1 MNEVGLNMPDFD
13 TILKEKDVE
22 IEKLKKELEVTKRG
36 STQVSY
42 AALVKKIEVLQ
53 KEVEQKDEELNS
65 QKKVLEDLQK
75 TSSAG
80 DLQTKII
87 VLQSKI
93 RQKDIKIRDLTE
105 ELNKKDKKV
114 EALEKIAQTE
124 GGGVNIDALKAQ
136 NQELET
142 QVKSLRQQMVSIGEK
157 ADKTDALQQALL
169 VLQQELALA
178 KSAGPVAPRVQST
191 PTSSG
196 VDPAQIAALQGE
208 IRRRDDQI
216 ASLQQQLASAP
227 AGVGIATAAGPAVGS
242 QVSGASFM
250 SQRKADQ
257 RVRELESQ
265 VEMLKRSE
273 SQMRQQYQEAMRKL
287 SNKDELSW

>member
-1 MNEVGLNMPDFD
+1 MPDYD
-13 TILKEKDVE
+13 TMLKEKDVE
-22 IEKLKKELEVTKRG
+22 IEKLKKELEVSKRG

-53 KEVEQKDEELNS
+53 KDLEQRDEELNS
-65 QKKVLEDLQK
+65 QKKILEDLQK

-105 ELNKKDKKV
+105 DLNKKDKKV

-124 GGGVNIDALKAQ
+124 GGGGNVDALKAQ

-169 VLQQELALA
+169 VLQQELAIT
-178 KSAGPVAPRVQST
+178 KSAGPVAPKVQSA
-191 PTSSG
+191 PPSGGG

-208 IRRRDDQI
+208 IRRRDEQI

-227 AGVGIATAAGPAVGS
+227 AGGGIAAAAGPSVGS

-250 SQRKADQ
+250 SGRRAEQ

-287 SNKDELSW
+287 ASKSELEW

>member
-1 MNEVGLNMPDFD
+1 MPDFD
-13 TILKEKDVE
+13 TVIKEKEAE
-22 IEKLKKELEVTKRG
+22 IEKLKRELEVSKRG

-42 AALVKKIEVLQ
+42 AALVKKIEIQQ
-53 KEVEQKDEELNS
+53 KELEQKDEELNS

-124 GGGVNIDALKAQ
+124 GGGGNTNELKAQ

-142 QVKSLRQQMVSIGEK
+142 QIRSLRQQMVSIGEK
-157 ADKTDALQQALL
+157 ADKADALQQALL
-169 VLQQELALA
+169 VLQQELAT
-178 KSAGPVAPRVQST
+178 KSTTPTVTKVQSVQ
-191 PTSSG
+191 SG
-196 VDPAQIAALQGE
+196 AGADPAQIAALQGE

-227 AGVGIATAAGPAVGS
+227 AGVGIATAAGPSVGS

-250 SQRKADQ
+250 SQRRIEQ
-257 RVRELESQ
+257 HVRELESQ
-265 VEMLKRSE
+265 IEMLKRSE

-287 SNKDELSW
+287 SAKDEFSW

>member
-1 MNEVGLNMPDFD
+1 MPDYD
-13 TILKEKDVE
+13 TILKEKDTE
-22 IEKLKKELEVTKRG
+22 IEKLKKELEVSKRG

-53 KEVEQKDEELNS
+53 KDVEQKDEELNS

-114 EALEKIAQTE
+114 DALEKISETE
-124 GGGVNIDALKAQ
+124 GGGANIDALKSQ
-136 NQELET
+136 KQDLEN
-142 QVKSLRQQMVSIGEK
+142 QVKSLRQQIVTLGEK
-157 ADKTDALQQALL
+157 ADKAEALQQALL
-169 VLQQELALA
+169 ILQQELATS
-178 KSAGPVAPRVQST
+178 KSAGPVAPKPQSA
-191 PTSSG
+191 PSSPG
-196 VDPAQIAALQGE
+196 VDPVQISALQGE
-208 IRRRDDQI
+208 IRRRDEQI
-216 ASLQQQLASAP
+216 ASLQQQIASAP
-227 AGVGIATAAGPAVGS
+227 VGGGAGIAAAAGPAVGS

-250 SQRKADQ
+250 SQRRSEQ

-273 SQMRQQYQEAMRKL
+273 SQMRLQYQEAMRKL
-287 SNKDELSW
+287 ASKSELEW